1 MELLPARN
9 RIFNQDSSAALIL
22 MNIEANRT
30 ERNTVMLHMTREN
43 VGELTVWHLSGHIL
57 RGQECTALL
66 ATITSQG
73 SRRILIELSGVDSID
88 AAGLGTLV
96 FLLHWSHEQKV
107 ELVFTDPSPRVRQA
121 LELTNLDA
129 VLPINNVRQAI
140 YELAAHHHAA

>member
-1 MELLPARN
+1 MTT
-9 RIFNQDSSAALIL
+9 
-22 MNIEANRT
+22 IEANRT
-30 ERNTVMLHMTREN
+30 ERNDLMLHMTREN
-43 VGELTVWHLSGHIL
+43 VGELTVWHLSGQIL

-66 ATITSQG
+66 ETITSQS
-73 SRRILIELSGVDSID
+73 SRRILLELSNVTSID

-96 FLLHWSHEQKV
+96 FLLHWSREQNI

-140 YELAAHHHAA
+140 YELAAHRHHAA

>member
-1 MELLPARN
+1 
-9 RIFNQDSSAALIL
+9 
-22 MNIEANRT
+22 
-30 ERNTVMLHMTREN
+30 MLQITREN
-43 VGELTVWHLSGHIL
+43 VGQLAVWHLSGHIL

-66 ATITSQG
+66 ETITSQS
-73 SRRILIELSGVDSID
+73 SRRMLIELSGVESID

-96 FLLHWSHEQKV
+96 FLLHWSHEQNI

-140 YELAAHHHAA
+140 SELAAHHAA